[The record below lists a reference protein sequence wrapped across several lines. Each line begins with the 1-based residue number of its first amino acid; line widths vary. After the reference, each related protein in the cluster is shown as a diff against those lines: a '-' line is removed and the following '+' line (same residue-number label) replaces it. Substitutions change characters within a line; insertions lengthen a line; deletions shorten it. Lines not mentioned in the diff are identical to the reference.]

1 MQMTSRH
8 WACSR
13 DHDLPGRIEV
23 VVEVVADN
31 SDSSV
36 VGVGRELEGSPAADN
51 EVVVAG

>member
-13 DHDLPGRIEV
+13 GHDLPGRIEV
-23 VVEVVADN
+23 VVVVADN
-31 SDSSV
+31 FDSSV
-36 VGVGRELEGSPAADN
+36 VAIGRELEGSPAADN